1 MGGSLYPLL
10 DEGEG
15 KMEYKVILVAA
26 PGHMGTDF
34 EKGSE
39 RLAELVNEAFQQGWK
54 PQGGIAVGEAQVT
67 RERFIL
73 QAVVKG

>member
-1 MGGSLYPLL
+1 
-10 DEGEG
+10 
-15 KMEYKVILVAA
+15 MEYKITVVVA

-39 RLAELVNEAFQQGWK
+39 RLAELVNDALRQGWK

-73 QAVVKG
+73 QAMVKG